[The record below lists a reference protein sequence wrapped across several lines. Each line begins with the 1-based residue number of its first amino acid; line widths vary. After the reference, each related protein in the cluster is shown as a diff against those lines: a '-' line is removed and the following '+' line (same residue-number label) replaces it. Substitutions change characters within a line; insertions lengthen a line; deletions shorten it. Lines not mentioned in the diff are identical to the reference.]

1 MASLN
6 RAMLIG
12 NVVADPEIRYLTS
25 GDAVA
30 NLSVAT
36 NEKWTD
42 KSGEKK
48 EKAEYHRISIF
59 GKLAEVAKEYLKKG
73 SSVYF
78 EGRIETR
85 KWQDKTGADRY
96 TTEIIADRMQLLGS
110 KTGSDVKPIDLSVP
124 RGGSNT
130 PLKISDMQDDIP
142 FLFNMSGLHDTAG
155 KPKSVWRAKHG
166 KELQI
171 LRANKIDF

>member
-6 RAMLIG
+6 RAMIIG
-12 NVVADPEIRYLTS
+12 NCVADPEIRYLTS

-42 KSGEKK
+42 KATGEKK

-59 GKLAEVAKEYLKKG
+59 GKLAEVAGQYLKKG
-73 SSVYF
+73 APVYF

-85 KWQDKTGADRY
+85 KWQDKTGQDRY

-110 KTGSDVKPIDLSVP
+110 KTGAEVKPIDLSVP

-142 FLFNMSGLHDTAG
+142 F
-155 KPKSVWRAKHG
+155 
-166 KELQI
+166 
-171 LRANKIDF
+171 

>member
-6 RAMLIG
+6 RAMIIG
-12 NVVADPEIRYLTS
+12 NCTADPEIRYLTS
-25 GDAVA
+25 GDAVT

-42 KSGEKK
+42 KATGEKK

-73 SSVYF
+73 SPVYF

-110 KTGSDVKPIDLSVP
+110 RPSNDAAIAALPSEPRVKKNRDAAFD
-124 RGGSNT
+124 
-130 PLKISDMQDDIP
+130 DMESDIP
-142 FLFNMSGLHDTAG
+142 F
-155 KPKSVWRAKHG
+155 
-166 KELQI
+166 
-171 LRANKIDF
+171 